1 MLVRRKGGKF
11 MPDYIGL
18 YYPHS
23 TFPNDALVKQAALYW
38 DKLGRIVPPG
48 YRYHDSDTVQRLQGE
63 LGFIKDVEPNTGDII
78 EVSALF
84 ENLLSNYGEQLVKHY
99 DILSYRREN
108 DNLGYIYSHAKM
120 SDGLIHA
127 LLRLGLAA
135 KRGTRDRRNRDYEQ
149 IGMHPRLALV
159 YMEALAEQMAFVR
172 RFHPLTDNPQDH
184 VAMGP
189 YTLERL
195 AQALLD
201 PLNAQPYLVGFSPTS
216 DEVQGLMATIAF
228 QSVLPHD
235 ITNVPVQKII
245 QLRREHNIELTA
257 LQTHIREFVAKLDT
271 IQQINDSKAL
281 RDHLEVAY
289 EKELKPQLEEL
300 KQCMRSIGIETAS
313 AILNVKLTVPP
324 LLATGTL
331 GLLLHLPPVVTGIA
345 TIAWSIFPVL
355 QKKRFEMGKKVYES
369 PASYLFYAQEVL
381 TPTNAVSQIAQSTRR
396 AFILSPRNWT
406 GQ

>member
-1 MLVRRKGGKF
+1 

-63 LGFIKDVEPNTGDII
+63 LGLIKDVEPNMGDII

-84 ENLLSNYGEQLVKHY
+84 ENLLGNFGEQLVKHY
-99 DILSYRREN
+99 DVLSYRREN
-108 DNLGYIYSHAKM
+108 DKLGYIYSHAKM
-120 SDGLIHA
+120 SDGLIRA

-135 KRGTRDRRNRDYEQ
+135 RRGTRDRGNRDYEQ

-172 RFHPLTDNPQDH
+172 RFHPITDNTQDH

-201 PLNAQPYLVGFSPTS
+201 PHNAQPYLVGFSPTS
-216 DEVQGLMATIAF
+216 NEVQGLMATIAF
-228 QSVLPHD
+228 QYVLPHD

-245 QLRREHNIELTA
+245 QLRQEHSIELTT

-271 IQQINDSKAL
+271 IQQINDPKAL

-289 EKELKPQLEEL
+289 EKELKPQLDEL

-324 LLATGTL
+324 LLASGTL

-369 PASYLFYAQEVL
+369 PASYLFYTQEAL
-381 TPTNAVSQIAQSTRR
+381 TPTNAVSQVARSTRK
-396 AFILSPRNWT
+396 ALF
-406 GQ
+406 GV